1 MNKQS
6 NFCFGGACA
15 RGCVLCLFFSNGL
28 SSPCCFKTCEQH
40 VSHGLQPFNQTC
52 HTILEKNIPTNT
64 AFLRKNPFLHDQTV
78 LKTKVIQGKNTYC
91 IAILQK
97 DPSEKKHFS
106 KVYPLDVSKIF
117 ASPRTYF
124 VMFFFFFSG
133 RRFFEGFCVY
143 EWGSVF
149 FEINLDDDP
158 MAQIFIGSQL

>member
-1 MNKQS
+1 
-6 NFCFGGACA
+6 
-15 RGCVLCLFFSNGL
+15 
-28 SSPCCFKTCEQH
+28 

-124 VMFFFFFSG
+124 VMFFFFFFPEGVFLKGFAFMSG
-133 RRFFEGFCVY
+133 GLFF
-143 EWGSVF
+143 
-149 FEINLDDDP
+149 LK
-158 MAQIFIGSQL
+158 